1 MVIARCRQSGSRLH
15 FDYPWYEKAD
25 PAHTGTFLLLSHQ
38 EQQLPSSPGSFL
50 TSLLYSSISSTT
62 EQYLSTRFYVND
74 KMPAK
79 KEGVETLLKGFEDR
93 ETKLIAAAFLSAT
106 GPDRFDFDLM
116 ATLTG
121 NTVGSLKKMW
131 PPVKRKVMNDYEGF
145 AKFLGQ
151 AGTTTTPPKRSPTDA
166 NDAKTAPAKKR
177 KVASD
182 DEGPEDNAKADATEP
197 ATATDKL
204 NDSKG
209 EPKKKGPP
217 KEKKAPVAKKQGRPR
232 KTVKKES
239 DDEIVDEAA
248 GNGDAIDNDAAAE
261 ADED

>member
-1 MVIARCRQSGSRLH
+1 MVIARCRQFGSRLH
-15 FDYPWYEKAD
+15 FDYPGYEKAD
-25 PAHTGTFLLLSHQ
+25 SAYTGTFLLLSHQ
-38 EQQLPSSPGSFL
+38 EQQLPSSPGSFP
-50 TSLLYSSISSTT
+50 TSLLYSGISSTT
-62 EQYLSTRFYVND
+62 KPHLSIGFYVDD

-79 KEGVETLLKGFEDR
+79 KEGVETLLKGLEDK

-131 PPVKRKVMNDYEGF
+131 PPVKRKAMNEYEGF

-151 AGTTTTPPKRSPTDA
+151 
-166 NDAKTAPAKKR
+166 TAPAKKR

-197 ATATDKL
+197 ATATDKP

-209 EPKKKGPP
+209 EPKKKGPS

-232 KTVKKES
+232 KTFKKNS
-239 DDEIVDEAA
+239 DDEIMDEAA
-248 GNGDAIDNDAAAE
+248 GNGDTIDNPAAGE